1 MAAAKKKGQPSMTR
15 WIAFD
20 DDTADAIISR
30 FRRGAAEIHD
40 GNPLDEALSAG
51 HPSILLLPSGTPGRV
66 FMARIEPAAIAS
78 PSSENTELAEPVYEP
93 SGFLGLAD
101 EPVFARR
108 PRQSQPE
115 EKKKWWQRLG
125 AA

>member
-1 MAAAKKKGQPSMTR
+1 MAASKKKGQPSMTR

-40 GNPLDEALSAG
+40 GNPLDEALAAG

-66 FMARIEPAAIAS
+66 FMARIQPKKIEPD
-78 PSSENTELAEPVYEP
+78 EVLAEPTYEP

-108 PRQSQPE
+108 PPHSQPE
-115 EKKKWWQRLG
+115 EKKRWWQRRRG
-125 AA
+125 A

>member
-1 MAAAKKKGQPSMTR
+1 MATAKKKEQPSMTR

-20 DDTADAIISR
+20 DDTADGIISR

-40 GNPLDEALSAG
+40 GNPLDEALASG

-66 FMARIEPAAIAS
+66 FMARIQPKKIEADVVS
-78 PSSENTELAEPVYEP
+78 AEPTYEP

-101 EPVFARR
+101 EPVFTRR
-108 PRQSQPE
+108 PPQSQPE
-115 EKKKWWQRLG
+115 EKKKWWQRLR